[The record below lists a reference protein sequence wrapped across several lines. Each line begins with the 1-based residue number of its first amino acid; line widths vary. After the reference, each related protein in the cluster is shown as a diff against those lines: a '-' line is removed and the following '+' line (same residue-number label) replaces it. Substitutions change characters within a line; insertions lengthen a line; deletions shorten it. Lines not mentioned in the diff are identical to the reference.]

1 MMANRQQK
9 NGWILK
15 VNLASQPRRNRRLYR
30 LLVFGLTI
38 LMVAIMTGLVIIN
51 LESIFEFQKL
61 NQSNKVLKEKKE
73 NLTLENRQ
81 LSQEVSNLRRRYQL
95 PVDEINSILERKSFS
110 WVLFFSRLEEALP
123 ARSYLTTL
131 TPSSSSSG
139 REFRMKLTLSSRGEL
154 GKLLENLKS
163 QGFEGIRVLTESFQ
177 ENNFQVEM
185 LLKDATVD

>member
-1 MMANRQQK
+1 MANRQQK

-15 VNLASQPRRNRRLYR
+15 FNLASQPRRNRRLYR

>member
-1 MMANRQQK
+1 MANRQQK

>member
-95 PVDEINSILERKSFS
+95 PVDEINSILEKKSFS

>member
-1 MMANRQQK
+1 MANRQQK

-123 ARSYLTTL
+123 ARS
-131 TPSSSSSG
+131 
-139 REFRMKLTLSSRGEL
+139 
-154 GKLLENLKS
+154 
-163 QGFEGIRVLTESFQ
+163 
-177 ENNFQVEM
+177 
-185 LLKDATVD
+185 

>member
-1 MMANRQQK
+1 MANRQQK

-95 PVDEINSILERKSFS
+95 PVDEINSILEKKSFS